1 MDWIESFL
9 EWRQFGLNFET
20 ICAGVVILFTI
31 VEAILFLRQNRIIW
45 RNRSGRSLSVD
56 LFLFLPFLF
65 ASLFVYGLERHEG
78 ALAINGL
85 LFIFTIPIVIGL
97 AKFNGLS
104 RRHIALLFLCGC
116 ALFAMIVLPVKL
128 FFYSLFAFANVVF
141 LLFQLWELR
150 RSPSVGAIDI
160 HLVIFYGFINA
171 AWTVYAWWFADWPL
185 FAVTLASTVILAGI
199 AGLYYRKK
207 ATSAGFFGDARDA
220 TFRNRLRIG
229 FSYCYDKWKNSSVS
243 CNGHNLKIENHP
255 VMEDWEDNY
264 MKDLAEIVCARGGD
278 ILEVGFGMGISAGYI
293 QKHAISSHAVIE
305 ANKKI
310 YDDLLSFARSASRP
324 VKPLFGFWQE
334 VTPTLKDGSFD
345 GILFDTYPLTEEE
358 VHKNHFF
365 FFKEAY
371 RLLRSGGIL
380 TYYSDEIDRFS
391 PEHLKK
397 LGEAGFRN
405 IDSRICRVCPQ
416 KGCEYWQS
424 DRILAPIILK

>member
-1 MDWIESFL
+1 MNWLGSFA
-9 EWRQFGLNFET
+9 EWQQFGFNFET
-20 ICAGVVILFTI
+20 LCAGVVILFTI
-31 VEAILFLRQNRIIW
+31 VEAVLFLKQNRIIW

-65 ASLFVYGLERHEG
+65 ASLVVYGLERHEG

-85 LFIFTIPIVIGL
+85 LFIFTIPIAIGL
-97 AKFNGLS
+97 IKFNGFS
-104 RRHIALLFLCGC
+104 RRHAVVVSSCGC
-116 ALFAMIVLPVKL
+116 ALLAMIVFPVKP
-128 FFYSLFAFANVVF
+128 FFYSLFALANVVF
-141 LLFQLWELR
+141 LLSQLWGLR
-150 RSPSVGAIDI
+150 RSPSVGVIDI

-185 FAVTLASTVILAGI
+185 FVVTLLSAVILAAI
-199 AGLYYRKK
+199 TILYYRKK
-207 ATSAGFFGDARDA
+207 AVSAGFFGDARDA

-229 FSYCYDKWKNSSVS
+229 FSYCYDKWKNSPVS

-264 MKDLAEIVCARGGD
+264 MKELAGIVCARGGD

-293 QKHAISSHAVIE
+293 QKHDISSHTVIE
-305 ANKKI
+305 ANGSI
-310 YDDLLSFARSASRP
+310 YGDLLSFARSASHP

-334 VTPTLKDGSFD
+334 VVPNIRTGSFD

-371 RLLRSGGIL
+371 RLLKSGGIL

-397 LGEAGFRN
+397 LREAGFRN
-405 IDSRICRVCPQ
+405 IDSRVCLVNPQ

-424 DRILAPIILK
+424 DRILAPIITK